1 MELGRPDLTQVFC
14 PFADTAKP
22 DGKAGLQPTEAC
34 VVFVRPLPAA
44 DRQALLELLPDEWGE
59 RVRLIFA
66 ETVCDGAGVC
76 PPPQLL
82 ADTFAR
88 FDLATTE
95 RVHRA
100 CCAANG
106 IPFMEFPRE
115 QRS

>member
-1 MELGRPDLTQVFC
+1 MLFAAEHLTSVLC
-14 PFADTAKP
+14 PFADTARP
-22 DGKAGLQPTEAC
+22 DGKGGHQPTEAC
-34 VVFVRPLPAA
+34 LVFVRPLPPA
-44 DRQALLELLPDEWGE
+44 DRAALADLLPDEWGE

-66 ETVCDGAGVC
+66 ECVCDGAGVP

-100 CCAANG
+100 ACAANDL
-106 IPFMEFPRE
+106 PYMEYPRE
-115 QRS
+115 RA

>member
-1 MELGRPDLTQVFC
+1 MDLGRPDLTQVFC
-14 PFADTAKP
+14 PFADTARP
-22 DGKAGLQPTEAC
+22 DGKAGSQPTEAC
-34 VVFVRPLPAA
+34 LVFVKQLAPA
-44 DRQALLELLPDEWGE
+44 DRAALLDLLPDEWGE

-66 ETVCDGAGVC
+66 ECVCDGAGVC
-76 PPPQLL
+76 PTPQLL

-100 CCAANG
+100 CCSANG
-106 IPFMEFPRE
+106 LPYMEFPRE